1 MIKEYRF
8 WIKERDTYTI
18 KVEEEKRI
26 TEEMLQ
32 AESGKVLELDEEIR
46 RQYQLIISLKAQV
59 VTNVNMNCLLSS
71 FSSIDVSQAHT
82 EVEW

>member
-1 MIKEYRF
+1 MIKEYQF
-8 WIKERDTYTI
+8 WIKERDTYAV

-46 RQYQLIISLKAQV
+46 RQNQLIISLKAQV
-59 VTNVNMNCLLSS
+59 VTDVNMLL
-71 FSSIDVSQAHT
+71 
-82 EVEW
+82 